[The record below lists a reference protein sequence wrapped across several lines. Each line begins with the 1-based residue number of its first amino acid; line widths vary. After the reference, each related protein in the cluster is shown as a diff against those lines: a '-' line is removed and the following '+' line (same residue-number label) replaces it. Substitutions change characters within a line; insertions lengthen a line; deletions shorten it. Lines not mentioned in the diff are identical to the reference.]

1 MNIEKK
7 IVARS
12 TKLSSIAKKTIAAT
26 FGLSAA
32 FTLNACDDSSSPTS
46 GQVVIPTDSSSSE
59 ENHEPLGD
67 DVGPKP
73 IEPQEPPQTPTPES
87 SNSDAFSSSSKYLDI
102 PQSHEAISS
111 EVFEA
116 LSSAAQPA
124 ANSSATTPAS
134 SAVQPANSS
143 AAQPASSSA
152 NAPTSA
158 AQPLS
163 STSQVSSSTA
173 TPASSVNPSI
183 SSSSELSSSAAQP
196 ASSAAAPASSA
207 AQPASSAVTQPANS
221 SSSNNGWN
229 VYPQDNPCEGV
240 PDGTVI
246 ENGFQVIICPI
257 PSSSSN
263 GSSTFPGFS
272 MVTTFELDDVMV

>member
-1 MNIEKK
+1 MGERSSLLNIEKK
-7 IVARS
+7 IVANGA
-12 TKLSSIAKKTIAAT
+12 KLSSIAKKTIAAT
-26 FGLSAA
+26 FGMATTASFISCGGAG
-32 FTLNACDDSSSPTS
+32 T
-46 GQVVIPTDSSSSE
+46 E
-59 ENHEPLGD
+59 
-67 DVGPKP
+67 P
-73 IEPQEPPQTPTPES
+73 IEPQEPPKASSPES
-87 SNSDAFSSSSKYLDI
+87 SDNDALSSSSKYLDI

-111 EVFEA
+111 EIFEA
-116 LSSAAQPA
+116 LSSAAQSA
-124 ANSSATTPAS
+124 TNSSATTPAS

-143 AAQPASSSA
+143 AAQPSSSA
-152 NAPTSA
+152 NAPTSV

-163 STSQVSSSTA
+163 SATQVSSSTA
-173 TPASSVNPSI
+173 IPASSVDQPLSQ
-183 SSSSELSSSAAQP
+183 SSDQFSSANQP
-196 ASSAAAPASSA
+196 ESSAAAPASSA
-207 AQPASSAVTQPANS
+207 AQPANSSAATPASSTVQPASS

>member
-1 MNIEKK
+1 MDIQRKK
-7 IVARS
+7 VTGSRP
-12 TKLSSIAKKTIAAT
+12 LSAFSKRAVAAT
-26 FGLSAA
+26 LGISAA
-32 FTLNACDDSSSPTS
+32 YSLNACGGDTTS
-46 GQVVIPTDSSSSE
+46 GQV
-59 ENHEPLGD
+59 LGP
-67 DVGPKP
+67 V
-73 IEPQEPPQTPTPES
+73 PQENNPNLES
-87 SNSDAFSSSSKYLDI
+87 SDSEQVFSSSSKYLDI

-134 SAVQPANSS
+134 SAGQPANSS
-143 AAQPASSSA
+143 TAQPASSSA

-196 ASSAAAPASSA
+196 ASSAAAPVSSATQPASSAAAPASSA

-221 SSSNNGWN
+221 SSSNNGWG
-229 VYPQDNPCEGV
+229 VNPCENLSPG
-240 PDGTVI
+240 DTVKSMG
-246 ENGFQVIICPI
+246 GFGSQVFICPD
-257 PSSSSN
+257 PTSSSSDP
-263 GSSTFPGFS
+263 FQHGFS

>member
-7 IVARS
+7 KVVGG
-12 TKLSSIAKKTIAAT
+12 TKLSSVAKATIATT
-26 FGLSAA
+26 FGMAPASLFIACGHPGSD
-32 FTLNACDDSSSPTS
+32 FTIPEDDPIINPLTSSST
-46 GQVVIPTDSSSSE
+46 T
-59 ENHEPLGD
+59 ENSD
-67 DVGPKP
+67 
-73 IEPQEPPQTPTPES
+73 
-87 SNSDAFSSSSKYLDI
+87 NDAFSSSSKYLDI

-116 LSSAAQPA
+116 LSFAAHPA
-124 ANSSATTPAS
+124 ANSSATIPAS

-143 AAQPASSSA
+143 ATQPSSSA

-163 STSQVSSSTA
+163 STTQVSSSTA
-173 TPASSVNPSI
+173 TPASSVGHPLSQ
-183 SSSSELSSSAAQP
+183 SSEQSSSANQP
-196 ASSAAAPASSA
+196 ESSAAAPTSSAVQPATSSAALPANSSATTQASSA
-207 AQPASSAVTQPANS
+207 AQPASS

-240 PDGTVI
+240 PDGTRI

-257 PSSSSN
+257 PSSTS
-263 GSSTFPGFS
+263 GSSSGFQGFN

>member
-1 MNIEKK
+1 MGERSSLLNIEKK
-7 IVARS
+7 IVANGA
-12 TKLSSIAKKTIAAT
+12 KLSSIAKKTIAAT
-26 FGLSAA
+26 FGMATTASFISCGGAG
-32 FTLNACDDSSSPTS
+32 T
-46 GQVVIPTDSSSSE
+46 E
-59 ENHEPLGD
+59 
-67 DVGPKP
+67 P
-73 IEPQEPPQTPTPES
+73 IEPQEPPKAPSPES
-87 SNSDAFSSSSKYLDI
+87 SDSDAFSSSSKYLDI

-111 EVFEA
+111 EILEA

-134 SAVQPANSS
+134 SAVQPTNSS
-143 AAQPASSSA
+143 AAQPSSSA

-163 STSQVSSSTA
+163 SATQVSSSTA
-173 TPASSVNPSI
+173 TPASSVEQSL
-183 SSSSELSSSAAQP
+183 SQSSEQSSSANQP
-196 ASSAAAPASSA
+196 ESSAAAPASSA
-207 AQPASSAVTQPANS
+207 AQPASSTVTQPANS
-221 SSSNNGWN
+221 SSSSNGWN

-240 PDGTVI
+240 PDGTII

>member
-12 TKLSSIAKKTIAAT
+12 TKLSSIAKKAIATT

-46 GQVVIPTDSSSSE
+46 GQVVVPIDSSSSE
-59 ENHEPLGD
+59 ENHEPLGGD
-67 DVGPKP
+67 DVGTKP

-158 AQPLS
+158 AQPFS

-173 TPASSVNPSI
+173 TPASSANPSI
-183 SSSSELSSSAAQP
+183 SSSSELS
-196 ASSAAAPASSA
+196 SSAAAPASSA

>member
-1 MNIEKK
+1 MGERSTLLNIEKK
-7 IVARS
+7 IVANS
-12 TKLSSIAKKTIAAT
+12 AKLSSIAKKTIAAT
-26 FGLSAA
+26 FGMATTAS
-32 FTLNACDDSSSPTS
+32 FISCDGAGT
-46 GQVVIPTDSSSSE
+46 E
-59 ENHEPLGD
+59 
-67 DVGPKP
+67 P
-73 IEPQEPPQTPTPES
+73 IEPPKAPSPES
-87 SNSDAFSSSSKYLDI
+87 SDSDSFSSSSKYLDI

-111 EVFEA
+111 EILEA
-116 LSSAAQPA
+116 LSSAAQP

-143 AAQPASSSA
+143 AAQPSSSA

-163 STSQVSSSTA
+163 SATQVSSSTS
-173 TPASSVNPSI
+173 TPASSVEQSL
-183 SSSSELSSSAAQP
+183 SQSSEQSSSANQP
-196 ASSAAAPASSA
+196 ESSAAAPVSSA
-207 AQPASSAVTQPANS
+207 TQPTSSTETTPASSALQPASS

-229 VYPQDNPCEGV
+229 IHPQDNPCEGV

-257 PSSSSN
+257 PSSSSH

-272 MVTTFELDDVMV
+272 MVTTFEIDDAMV

>member
-1 MNIEKK
+1 MGERSSLLNIEKK

-12 TKLSSIAKKTIAAT
+12 TKLSSIAKKAIAAT

-32 FTLNACDDSSSPTS
+32 YSFNACS
-46 GQVVIPTDSSSSE
+46 
-59 ENHEPLGD
+59 GD
-67 DVGPKP
+67 DVGTKP

-196 ASSAAAPASSA
+196 ASSAA
-207 AQPASSAVTQPANS
+207 QPASSAVTQPANS

>member
-12 TKLSSIAKKTIAAT
+12 TKLSSIAKKAIAAT

-67 DVGPKP
+67 DVGTKP

-143 AAQPASSSA
+143 TAQPASSSA

-196 ASSAAAPASSA
+196 ASSAA
-207 AQPASSAVTQPANS
+207 QPASSAVTQPANS

-229 VYPQDNPCEGV
+229 VYPQENPCEGV

>member
-1 MNIEKK
+1 MDIQKK
-7 IVARS
+7 KVTGSRP
-12 TKLSSIAKKTIAAT
+12 LSAFSKRAVAAT
-26 FGLSAA
+26 LGISAA
-32 FTLNACDDSSSPTS
+32 YSLNACGGDTTS
-46 GQVVIPTDSSSSE
+46 GQV
-59 ENHEPLGD
+59 LGP
-67 DVGPKP
+67 V
-73 IEPQEPPQTPTPES
+73 PQENNPNLES
-87 SNSDAFSSSSKYLDI
+87 SNSEQDFSSSSKYLDI

-183 SSSSELSSSAAQP
+183 SSSSELSSSAAAPVSSATQP

>member
-1 MNIEKK
+1 MDIQKK
-7 IVARS
+7 KVTGSRPLS
-12 TKLSSIAKKTIAAT
+12 TFSKRAVAAT
-26 FGLSAA
+26 LGISAA
-32 FTLNACDDSSSPTS
+32 YSLNACGGDTTS
-46 GQVVIPTDSSSSE
+46 GQV
-59 ENHEPLGD
+59 LGP
-67 DVGPKP
+67 V
-73 IEPQEPPQTPTPES
+73 PQENNPNLES
-87 SNSDAFSSSSKYLDI
+87 SDSEQDFSSSSKYLDI

-196 ASSAAAPASSA
+196 ASSAAAPVSSATLPASSAAAPASSA

-229 VYPQDNPCEGV
+229 VYPQENPCEGV

>member
-1 MNIEKK
+1 MGERSSLLNIEKK
-7 IVARS
+7 IVANGA
-12 TKLSSIAKKTIAAT
+12 KLSSIAKKTIAAT
-26 FGLSAA
+26 FGMAPASLFIACGHPGSD
-32 FTLNACDDSSSPTS
+32 FTIPEDDPIINPLTSSST
-46 GQVVIPTDSSSSE
+46 T
-59 ENHEPLGD
+59 
-67 DVGPKP
+67 
-73 IEPQEPPQTPTPES
+73 ES
-87 SNSDAFSSSSKYLDI
+87 SDNDAFSSSSKYLDI

-111 EVFEA
+111 EILEA

-134 SAVQPANSS
+134 SAVQPTNSS
-143 AAQPASSSA
+143 AAQPSSSA

-163 STSQVSSSTA
+163 SATQVSSSTA
-173 TPASSVNPSI
+173 TPASSVEQSL
-183 SSSSELSSSAAQP
+183 SQSSEQSSSANQP
-196 ASSAAAPASSA
+196 ESSAAAPASSA
-207 AQPASSAVTQPANS
+207 AQPASSTVTQPANS
-221 SSSNNGWN
+221 SSSSNGWN

-240 PDGTVI
+240 PDGTII

>member
-1 MNIEKK
+1 MGERSSLLNIEKK
-7 IVARS
+7 LVARS
-12 TKLSSIAKKTIAAT
+12 TKLSSIAKKAIAAT

-32 FTLNACDDSSSPTS
+32 YSFNACS
-46 GQVVIPTDSSSSE
+46 
-59 ENHEPLGD
+59 GD
-67 DVGPKP
+67 DVGTKP

-134 SAVQPANSS
+134 S
-143 AAQPASSSA
+143 
-152 NAPTSA
+152 
-158 AQPLS
+158 
-163 STSQVSSSTA
+163 
-173 TPASSVNPSI
+173 VNPSI

-196 ASSAAAPASSA
+196 ASSAAAPSSSA

>member
-12 TKLSSIAKKTIAAT
+12 TKLSSIAKKAIAAT

-46 GQVVIPTDSSSSE
+46 GQVVIPADSSSSE

-67 DVGPKP
+67 DVGTKP

-134 SAVQPANSS
+134 SAG
-143 AAQPASSSA
+143 
-152 NAPTSA
+152 
-158 AQPLS
+158 QPLS

-196 ASSAAAPASSA
+196 ASSAAAPASST

>member
-12 TKLSSIAKKTIAAT
+12 TKLSSIAKKAIAAT

-32 FTLNACDDSSSPTS
+32 YSFNACS
-46 GQVVIPTDSSSSE
+46 
-59 ENHEPLGD
+59 GD
-67 DVGPKP
+67 DVGTKP

-196 ASSAAAPASSA
+196 ASSAAAPVSSATLPASSAAAPASSA

-229 VYPQDNPCEGV
+229 VYPQENPCEGV

>member
-12 TKLSSIAKKTIAAT
+12 TKLSSIAKKAIAAT

-32 FTLNACDDSSSPTS
+32 YSFNACS
-46 GQVVIPTDSSSSE
+46 
-59 ENHEPLGD
+59 GD
-67 DVGPKP
+67 DVGTKP

-134 SAVQPANSS
+134 SAGQPANSS
-143 AAQPASSSA
+143 TAQPASSSA

-196 ASSAAAPASSA
+196 ASSAAAPVSSATLPASSAA

>member
-12 TKLSSIAKKTIAAT
+12 TKLSSIAKKAIAAT

-32 FTLNACDDSSSPTS
+32 YSFNACSS
-46 GQVVIPTDSSSSE
+46 
-59 ENHEPLGD
+59 D
-67 DVGPKP
+67 DVGTKP

-134 SAVQPANSS
+134 SAGQPANSS

-183 SSSSELSSSAAQP
+183 SSSSELSSSAAQ
-196 ASSAAAPASSA
+196 PASSA

>member
-7 IVARS
+7 LVARS
-12 TKLSSIAKKTIAAT
+12 TKLSSIAKKAIAAT

-32 FTLNACDDSSSPTS
+32 YSFNACS
-46 GQVVIPTDSSSSE
+46 
-59 ENHEPLGD
+59 GD
-67 DVGPKP
+67 DVGTKP

-134 SAVQPANSS
+134 S
-143 AAQPASSSA
+143 
-152 NAPTSA
+152 
-158 AQPLS
+158 
-163 STSQVSSSTA
+163 
-173 TPASSVNPSI
+173 VNPSI

-196 ASSAAAPASSA
+196 ASSAAAPSSSA